1 MEPTDPAERRTGKR
15 MMRLAGLMRAG
26 LPLSPSEVDSAVVPL
41 IREHRRFYPRADVE
55 VLRRAYAVAERYHR
69 GQIRKSGAPYVTH
82 PLAVAIVLAQLG
94 VDTATLAA
102 ALLHDTVEDTD
113 LTLGQVHAEFG
124 EEVTVLVDGVT
135 KLDGAKW
142 GEQAE
147 AETFRKMILA
157 AAADLR
163 VLVIKL
169 ADRVH
174 NLRTLGFHSKQA
186 KRERIARQSMEL
198 LVPFAERLGIY
209 VFKRE
214 MEDIAFATLRPEAE
228 QAIATA
234 MEASAADRAAALQPL
249 VRQLDKALSK
259 AGLKAEVVVRDR
271 HRYSIYQDHRRD
283 PVKATDVLR
292 LGEVSRIT
300 VLVDGPPEDCYVA
313 LGIVHGV
320 WRPLPGQMKDF
331 IALPKYNMYRS
342 LHTSVLTSA
351 GTLELAIRTPAMH
364 RVADYGIIS
373 QIQEAAESGEEA
385 LRAARR
391 PDLEW
396 LRNLLAWQAHAPAAE
411 FLDSLRVDLHSG
423 GIVSFTPSGEVV
435 PLPRGATAIDFA
447 YAIDTDLGHSAIGAV
462 ANGRLVQM
470 TAALE
475 DGQVVEI
482 LTGPGSGPSEDWL
495 DAARTGHARVAI
507 QQWLAERRSE
517 AAGQAGRRL
526 LSDALASHGL
536 ELLDLETGG
545 GALTAARDLGYRDLE
560 SLYSAVAANTV
571 TVADLTAR
579 LLADAPTGHGPGPR
593 EDDAEPTPDQGTDQ
607 NEEPGRDT

>member
-1 MEPTDPAERRTGKR
+1 MSEPMEPTDPAGRRTGKR
-15 MMRLAGLMRAG
+15 MTRFTDLMRSS
-26 LPLSPSEVDSAVVPL
+26 LPSSPSQIDTAVEPL
-41 IREHRRFYPRADVE
+41 IHEHRQFYPRADVD
-55 VLRRAYAVAERYHR
+55 VLRRAFVVAEWYHR
-69 GQIRKSGAPYVTH
+69 GQTRKSGAPYVTH
-82 PLAVAIVLAQLG
+82 PLAVAILLAQMG

-113 LTLGQVHAEFG
+113 LTLGQVHADFG
-124 EEVTVLVDGVT
+124 EEVAVLVDGVT
-135 KLDGAKW
+135 KLDGSKW
-142 GEQAE
+142 GEGAE
-147 AETFRKMILA
+147 AETFRKMILTA
-157 AAADLR
+157 AGDLR

-214 MEDIAFATLRPEAE
+214 MEDVAFATLRPEAE
-228 QAIATA
+228 QAIAAA
-234 MEASAADRAAALQPL
+234 MEASAEDRAAALRPL
-249 VRQLDKALSK
+249 VARLEKAL
-259 AGLKAEVVVRDR
+259 ADANLKAEVAVRDR
-271 HRYSIYQDHRRD
+271 HRYSIYQDHRRN
-283 PVKATDVLR
+283 PVQPTDALQP
-292 LGEVSRIT
+292 GEVSRIT
-300 VLVDGPPEDCYVA
+300 VLVDGTPEECYVA
-313 LGIVHGV
+313 LGVVHGV

-342 LHTSVLTSA
+342 LHTTVVTEA

-364 RVADYGIIS
+364 RIADYGIVS
-373 QIQEAAESGEEA
+373 QIQDAAAGSRRGA
-385 LRAARR
+385 RQAARR

-396 LRNLLAWQAHAPAAE
+396 LRNLLAWQAHAPAAD
-411 FLDSLRVDLHSG
+411 FLDSLRVDLHGG

-435 PLPRGATAIDFA
+435 PLPQGATAVDFA
-447 YAIDTDLGHSAIGAV
+447 YAIDTDLGHTAIGAV

-482 LTGPGSGPSEDWL
+482 LTGPGSGPSDEWL
-495 DAARTGHARVAI
+495 DAARTGRARVEI
-507 QQWLAERRSE
+507 QQWLAGRRSE

-526 LSDALASHGL
+526 VADALAASDV

-545 GALTAARDLGYRDLE
+545 AALTAARHLGYHDLE

-571 TVADLTAR
+571 TVGDLTAR
-579 LLADAPTGHGPGPR
+579 LLADAPGRQEG
-593 EDDAEPTPDQGTDQ
+593 DTDQ
-607 NEEPGRDT
+607 DPGQKPGA